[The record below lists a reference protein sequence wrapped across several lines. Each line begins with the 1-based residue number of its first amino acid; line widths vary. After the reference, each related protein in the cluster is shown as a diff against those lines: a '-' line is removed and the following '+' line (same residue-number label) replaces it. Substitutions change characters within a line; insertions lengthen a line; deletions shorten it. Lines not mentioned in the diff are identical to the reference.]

1 MVGSLDRSGKE
12 EDMRSI
18 LLTMFIACL
27 AAQSFGLKNRHETFS
42 QPCDVVWKA
51 SIVVAKSEQ
60 YRVVSVSKEE
70 QIISLA
76 AGGAWWGERIISLN
90 LASGAEQGCI
100 ATVQS
105 RYSGLEHS
113 DGPDLLARIHVEL
126 IGEELGFDS
135 EPFQK
140 FKHCVEDSQAH
151 IVGKE
156 PKCEAK
162 LRRSGL
168 DDASSK
174 SAPRPDAAWWNIA
187 KP

>member
-1 MVGSLDRSGKE
+1 
-12 EDMRSI
+12 MRSI
-18 LLTMFIACL
+18 VLTVFIACL
-27 AAQSFGLKNRHETFS
+27 AAQSFAMKNRHETFS

-51 SIVVAKSEQ
+51 SMIVAKSEQ

-90 LASGAEQGCI
+90 LAPGAEQGCI

-140 FKHCVEDSQAH
+140 FKRCMEDSHAH
-151 IVGKE
+151 IVGDE

-162 LRRSGL
+162 LRRRL
-168 DDASSK
+168 DDAPSK
-174 SAPRPDAAWWNIA
+174 SALHPDAPLWNIT